1 MQELGGVMTKAL
13 NQIENDLKKH
23 SGKKYLNGADH
34 MTALD
39 VFVYPH
45 LIRLLWFKDS
55 VFKALYK

>member
-1 MQELGGVMTKAL
+1 MSKAL
-13 NQIENDLKKH
+13 NMIETDLKKH
-23 SGKKYLNGADH
+23 SMKFLNGASH

-55 VFKALYK
+55 VFKKLYK

>member
-1 MQELGGVMTKAL
+1 MEELGGVMSKAL
-13 NQIENDLKKH
+13 ILIENDLKKH
-23 SGKKYLNGADH
+23 ENKYLNGSNH

-55 VFKALYK
+55 VFKSLYE